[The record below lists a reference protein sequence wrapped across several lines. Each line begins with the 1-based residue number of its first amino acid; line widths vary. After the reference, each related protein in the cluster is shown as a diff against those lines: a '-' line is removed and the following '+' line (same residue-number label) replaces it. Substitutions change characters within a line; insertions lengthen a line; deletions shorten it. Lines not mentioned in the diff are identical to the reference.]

1 MLEIHNDQL
10 AIEAK
15 GIYSIE
21 KFIVARRLMY
31 WQVYLHKT
39 VVSAEVLLINILK
52 RAKELSHSGKQLFA
66 TPALS
71 YFLNNEVT
79 RSDFERDE
87 KILELFTQLDDSDIG
102 TSIKVWSR
110 TDDKILSELC
120 SRMINRKLFKILLQK
135 EPFEPAFIEKTKAG
149 IKAKFNLSDDELKYY
164 FLEGK
169 LINNAYQSEID
180 KINILYKDGT
190 VKDIVDA
197 ADTLNIKVLS
207 RPVEKYYLCFPKLDV

>member
-1 MLEIHNDQL
+1 M
-10 AIEAK
+10 
-15 GIYSIE
+15 
-21 KFIVARRLMY
+21 
-31 WQVYLHKT
+31 
-39 VVSAEVLLINILK
+39 
-52 RAKELSHSGKQLFA
+52 
-66 TPALS
+66 
-71 YFLNNEVT
+71 
-79 RSDFERDE
+79 
-87 KILELFTQLDDSDIG
+87 
-102 TSIKVWSR
+102 
-110 TDDKILSELC
+110 
-120 SRMINRKLFKILLQK
+120 QK